1 MRLLTGVGKPGQ
13 IGASLAAAFAGQ
25 GDTLLLVGRQAHE
38 ARARAE
44 ELRANGASA
53 FGYGADLSDPDQ
65 VGQLADQ
72 IRREHGPSLS
82 AVVHAA
88 GGFAMSGPVGESDVA
103 VWDTQLAIN
112 LRTAYVTSRA
122 FLPMLRAGRGS
133 LVFFA
138 SEKALPGASVA
149 EASAYAVAKA
159 GVVTLMRAIA
169 AEERPNGVR
178 ANAVAPATVRTATNL
193 SAMGSAGSYVEL
205 GAVAETVSFL
215 CSAAAS
221 AVTGQVI
228 RLK

>member
-1 MRLLTGVGKPGQ
+1 ME
-13 IGASLAAAFAGQ
+13 GA
-25 GDTLLLVGRQAHE
+25 D
-38 ARARAE
+38 
-44 ELRANGASA
+44 A
-53 FGYGADLSDPDQ
+53 FGYSADLSDPDD
-65 VGQLADQ
+65 VSRLVDQ
-72 IRREHGPSLS
+72 IQREHGQSLN

-88 GGFAMSGPVGESDVA
+88 GGFAMSGPVGESDVT

-149 EASAYAVAKA
+149 EASAYAVAKT

-169 AEERPNGVR
+169 AEERKNGVR
-178 ANAVAPATVRTATNL
+178 ANAVAPATVRTASNV
-193 SAMGSAGSYVEL
+193 SAMGESGSAFGGYVEMDDVAK
-205 GAVAETVSFL
+205 AVSYL
-215 CSAAAS
+215 CSPAAQ